1 MNINSHGESSK
12 NSNIQGDDEADNSS
26 RNLIK
31 KNSSAVTKALEP
43 TPDGNEKDEILKE
56 VKIGKKEETPVDQA

>member
-1 MNINSHGESSK
+1 
-12 NSNIQGDDEADNSS
+12 
-26 RNLIK
+26 
-31 KNSSAVTKALEP
+31 VTKALEP